1 MTDKQIIIDG
11 KIIGCPCYIDR
22 PLHRYDK
29 GCLVQSQAFKEQQT
43 EEKPILRCDEIKNCP
58 IKENFKQLQR
68 KTAECEQKDKV
79 IKGLHLIIDR
89 LLEASGYDKHISSA
103 EDFEY
108 VYKDMDYK
116 LGLIDELKQECE
128 ELKERL
134 VRTEEDLKYQ
144 CVDCMN
150 VKSDRYRKAL
160 EEIEEIAKSFNKNEL
175 CFYKEINECD
185 CCDMG
190 ADCNYLRR
198 AKILYIINKAK
209 EKSDG

>member
-1 MTDKQIIIDG
+1 MTDKEIMIDG
-11 KIIGCPCYIDR
+11 VDVSKCPDLLKEYLPFCYCSTLD
-22 PLHRYDK
+22 
-29 GCLVQSQAFKEQQT
+29 
-43 EEKPILRCDEIKNCP
+43 
-58 IKENFKQLQR
+58 KENQ
-68 KTAECEQKDKV
+68 
-79 IKGLHLIIDR
+79 
-89 LLEASGYDKHISSA
+89 EASCAGCFCLFKIKQYMNNNKLI
-103 EDFEY
+103 EDLRY
-108 VYKDMDYK
+108 
-116 LGLIDELKQECE
+116 ELKCKEQECE
-128 ELKERL
+128 ELEERL
-134 VRTEEDLKYQ
+134 KRTEEDLKYQ

-150 VKSDRYRKAL
+150 VKSDRYRKTL